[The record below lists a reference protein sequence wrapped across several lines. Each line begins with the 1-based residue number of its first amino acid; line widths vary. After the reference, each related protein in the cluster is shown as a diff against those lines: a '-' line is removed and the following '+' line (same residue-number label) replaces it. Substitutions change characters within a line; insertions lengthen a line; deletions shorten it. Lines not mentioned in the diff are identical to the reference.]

1 MNSKN
6 VNFCNKKTIHIYKIF
21 ITDKNSVYINGINE
35 YGFSYEFIKN
45 NDLKIYNKFSVK
57 EIIFIKKYMDINELY
72 IEIGDCGINKFISLE
87 SENKIKNEYDLDIN
101 IFTIKLIS
109 KIYNKENEVTIN
121 ELLEFLKTNNNMQAL
136 KIIQYIKLNKILNDF
151 DVYKLYVLYS
161 NYLKET
167 SSKFIENN
175 IFYIERSVLGLS
187 NLEKINIIL

>member
-21 ITDKNSVYINGINE
+21 IADKNSVYINGINE

-45 NDLKIYNKFSVK
+45 NELKIYNKFSVK

-101 IFTIKLIS
+101 IFAIKLIS
-109 KIYNKENEVTIN
+109 KIYNKENEVKIN
-121 ELLEFLKTNNNMQAL
+121 ELLEFLKINNNMQAL
-136 KIIQYIKLNKILNDF
+136 KIIQYIKLKKILNDF

-161 NYLKET
+161 NYLKKT

-175 IFYIERSVLGLS
+175 IFYLERSVLGLI
-187 NLEKINIIL
+187 NLDTMNLTL